1 MSSKIFAFLRLIDF
15 RVCKFQEAPNRP
27 KHILSN
33 FHDCLNSVLMPT
45 KTVTNRQ
52 NAFCFTLCCLYL
64 RRIPNNFVFYVGQ
77 RTTSRVTSYG
87 NKELDCM
94 IVSEW
99 FKLLLFARNIVYDGR
114 YSYIRIVIRVRSSGQ
129 CGSRFTYF
137 PTYSV
142 YCRYTEAEGQGPV
155 VWRVDKLSSGYI
167 GPIHWINSL
176 SGE

>member
-15 RVCKFQEAPNRP
+15 RVYKFQEAPNRP

-129 CGSRFTYF
+129 CGS
-137 PTYSV
+137 
-142 YCRYTEAEGQGPV
+142 GQV
-155 VWRVDKLSSGYI
+155 V
-167 GPIHWINSL
+167 N
-176 SGE
+176 

>member
-15 RVCKFQEAPNRP
+15 RVCKFEEAPNRP

-142 YCRYTEAEGQGPV
+142 YCRYTEAKGQGPV
-155 VWRVDKLSSGYI
+155 V
-167 GPIHWINSL
+167 
-176 SGE
+176 